1 MHHAGKIKEF
11 QHQVFHQMLPSSNVV
26 RLVDLEE
33 ARAVGMMTV
42 VIMMPG
48 AKSSIQISGGKNR
61 RDKMIAIGMI
71 DMTEI
76 HHTEEVD
83 LALATVDG
91 MMMMMMITLMLVV
104 TTHLSL
110 TPTMVNHRQET
121 KEEEAEVTLEE
132 VVNVVEGV
140 EGEVDAVIEEI
151 GEVEEVEEEVMEG
164 RMLVKEAVT
173 MIQSQ
178 VVLSRST

>member
-1 MHHAGKIKEF
+1 
-11 QHQVFHQMLPSSNVV
+11 
-26 RLVDLEE
+26 
-33 ARAVGMMTV
+33 MMT

-48 AKSSIQISGGKNR
+48 AKSSIQISGCKNR
-61 RDKMIAIGMI
+61 RDEMIAIGMI

-91 MMMMMMITLMLVV
+91 MMIMITLMLVV

-121 KEEEAEVTLEE
+121 KEEEVEVTLEE

-140 EGEVDAVIEEI
+140 EGEVHAVIEEI

>member
-1 MHHAGKIKEF
+1 
-11 QHQVFHQMLPSSNVV
+11 MLTSSNVV
-26 RLVDLEE
+26 RLVDRGE
-33 ARAVGMMTV
+33 ARADGMMTV

-48 AKSSIQISGGKNR
+48 AKSSLQTSGVKNR
-61 RDKMIAIGMI
+61 RDEMIAIGMI
-71 DMTEI
+71 DMTET
-76 HHTEEVD
+76 HHTEEVN
-83 LALATVDG
+83 LALAAVDG
-91 MMMMMMITLMLVV
+91 MMMITLMLVV

-151 GEVEEVEEEVMEG
+151 GEVEEVGEEMEG

-173 MIQSQ
+173 MIPSQ

>member
-1 MHHAGKIKEF
+1 
-11 QHQVFHQMLPSSNVV
+11 
-26 RLVDLEE
+26 
-33 ARAVGMMTV
+33 MTV

-61 RDKMIAIGMI
+61 RDEMIAIGMI
-71 DMTEI
+71 DMTET
-76 HHTEEVD
+76 HHTEEVN
-83 LALATVDG
+83 LALAAVDG
-91 MMMMMMITLMLVV
+91 MMMITLMLVV

-151 GEVEEVEEEVMEG
+151 GEVGEVGEEMEG

-173 MIQSQ
+173 MIPSQ